1 MLDRVLN
8 TPYLAF
14 TTTVLDNL
22 IKIRSQKTFKQMSNC
37 LIPKVTEKARVFYTW
52 LRSIVQFSS
61 KQSISDG
68 VSEEFLIN
76 KSKLSFIIGF

>member
-1 MLDRVLN
+1 
-8 TPYLAF
+8 
-14 TTTVLDNL
+14 
-22 IKIRSQKTFKQMSNC
+22 MSNC